1 MPNPT
6 PAGSTAPESVP
17 FTVYS
22 TPWCGYCTRL
32 KRQLKGEGLDFAEVD
47 IELEPAAEAIVKA
60 ANGGNATVPTLV
72 FADGSSLTN
81 PLCATCWPSSIA
93 LPNRPKRAVRD
104 GCLSCP
110 RGPKSTAE

>member
-1 MPNPT
+1 VPNPT
-6 PAGSTAPESVP
+6 PAGSSASAASAP

-32 KRQLKGEGLDFAEVD
+32 KRQLKGEGLAFAEVD
-47 IELEPAAEAIVKA
+47 IDLEPEAEAIVKA

-81 PLCATCWPSSIA
+81 PTLREVLAKLEPA
-93 LPNRPKRAVRD
+93 GNPA
-104 GCLSCP
+104 
-110 RGPKSTAE
+110 

>member
-6 PAGSTAPESVP
+6 AAGSTASVPSAP

-32 KRQLKGEGLDFAEVD
+32 KRQLKGEGLRFAEVD
-47 IELEPAAEAIVKA
+47 IELDREAEEIVKA

-81 PLCATCWPSSIA
+81 PTL
-93 LPNRPKRAVRD
+93 RD
-104 GCLSCP
+104 VLA
-110 RGPKSTAE
+110 KLETAA

>member
-1 MPNPT
+1 VPNPT
-6 PAGSTAPESVP
+6 PAGSTALTPSIP

-60 ANGGNATVPTLV
+60 ANDGNATVPTLV

-81 PLCATCWPSSIA
+81 PTL
-93 LPNRPKRAVRD
+93 RD
-104 GCLSCP
+104 VLAKL
-110 RGPKSTAE
+110 KSAA